1 MPENINRTRMKKNL
15 LLAYAFM
22 ILASCTGENA
32 GKRILPDVPD
42 GAEAVSLHGEPL
54 FAPVP
59 PAAYR
64 ERFAGAKSDWEAN
77 PGNPEL
83 LIWYGRWAA
92 YCGEYRESIRIFTE
106 GIEAFPEDARM
117 YRHRGHRYIT
127 IRELDR
133 AVADFEKAVRLT
145 AGKPDEVEPD
155 GMPNPLNIPVST
167 LQSNIFYHLGLA
179 RYLQGDLE
187 GALEA
192 WDRDQALAV
201 NDDMLVATMH
211 WIYMALRE
219 LGLEQQANE
228 RLAVISEDM
237 QVIENDAY
245 YQLCMFYKGELALN
259 ELLGEGEYGSS
270 TMNDA
275 MLFGLG
281 NWFLYNGDRETA
293 MEFFSRIFDG
303 GTWAS
308 FGYIAAES
316 KMAKP

>member
-1 MPENINRTRMKKNL
+1 MDKNL
-15 LLAYAFM
+15 LPV
-22 ILASCTGENA
+22 ILLLLLCSCTGDNS
-32 GKRILPDVPD
+32 GNILPEVPD
-42 GAEAVSLHGEPL
+42 GAEAVSLLGEPL
-54 FAPVP
+54 FAQGP

-64 ERFAGAKSDWEAN
+64 ENFANAESDWLADSGD
-77 PGNPEL
+77 PDR

-92 YCGEYRESIRIFTE
+92 YCGEYQESIRIFTE
-106 GIEAFPEDARM
+106 GIETFPEDARI
-117 YRHRGHRYIT
+117 YRHRGHRYLT

-133 AVADFEKAVRLT
+133 AEADFEKAVRLT
-145 AGKPDEVEPD
+145 DGKPDEVEPD

-167 LQSNIFYHLGLA
+167 LQSNIYYHLGLA

-187 GALEA
+187 GALDA
-192 WDRDQALAV
+192 WDRDQALGV

-219 LGLEQQANE
+219 LGLEQQAAE
-228 RLAVISEDM
+228 RLEAVSGDM
-237 QVIENDAY
+237 HVIENDAY
-245 YQLCMFYKGELALN
+245 YKLCLFYKGTLDLETL
-259 ELLGEGEYGSS
+259 EGDQMAGGG

-293 MEFFSRIFDG
+293 MDYFSRIFDG

-308 FGYIAAES
+308 FGYLAAES
-316 KMAKP
+316 KISKQ